1 MNSTPKKLAPP
12 AHATPRHQG
21 LSRQNGWRRVAS
33 LLLLPVALSFLAGC
47 SETRELVK
55 PTPLTQ
61 IDNRFPPKILWQA
74 SAGAGQKSDLL
85 RIAPVESGGR
95 VIVADARGQVF
106 AYDLKSGKRLWE
118 TNLKANLSV
127 GGGASDSMVVFGSD
141 TGKVFALAADT
152 GKPLWQAQV
161 STAVE
166 AAPSVGN
173 KEVVVRAKDGSVS
186 LLKASDGSAA
196 WAVNHAE
203 PNMTLQGQS
212 RALLFPDAVAI
223 GYDDGEFAVLSRADG
238 RPLWKNQIALPMG
251 RTDIDRMV
259 DIDATPLFADAMFYV
274 VTYQGR
280 LAAVS
285 AQGGQTLWS
294 RKFSGYTD
302 MSLDAHA
309 LYVTDASGIVWALDR
324 RTGEPLWRQAA
335 LAYRGVTGP
344 ALENNKLIVGD
355 QEGYLHVLNT
365 ETGALVGRSRVS
377 GGLIDPMRVEG
388 DSVAATTRGG
398 DLVVFQ
404 IP

>member
-1 MNSTPKKLAPP
+1 MNHPHLLSEPTRPSLPLA
-12 AHATPRHQG
+12 
-21 LSRQNGWRRVAS
+21 WRRTALVVV
-33 LLLLPVALSFLAGC
+33 LPLALALLAGC
-47 SETRELVK
+47 SETRELLK

-61 IDNRFPPKILWQA
+61 IDNKFAPKILWQA

-95 VIVADARGQVF
+95 VVVADARGQVF
-106 AYDLKSGKRLWE
+106 AYDIKSGKRLWE
-118 TNLKANLSV
+118 TNLKAHLSV
-127 GGGASDSMVVFGSD
+127 GGGASDALVVFGSD
-141 TGKVFALAADT
+141 TGKVFALAIDT

-161 STAVE
+161 STAIE
-166 AAPSVGN
+166 AAPSVGDTD
-173 KEVVVRAKDGSVS
+173 VVVRAKDGSVS
-186 LLKASDGSAA
+186 LLKANDGRIA
-196 WAVNHAE
+196 WSVNHNE
-203 PNMTLQGQS
+203 PAMTLQGQS
-212 RALLFPDAVAI
+212 RALLFPDAVAV

-259 DIDATPLFADAMFYV
+259 DIDATPLFADATFYV

-280 LAAVS
+280 LAAIN
-285 AQGGQTLWS
+285 AKGGQTLWS

-309 LYVTDASGIVWALDR
+309 LYATDANGIVWALDR

-344 ALENNKLIVGD
+344 AIENNKLVVGD
-355 QEGYLHVLNT
+355 KEGYLHVLNT
-365 ETGALVGRSRVS
+365 ETGAIVGRTRLN
-377 GGLIDPMRVEG
+377 GGLIDPMRSEA
-388 DSVAATTRGG
+388 DTVAAVTRGG

-404 IP
+404 LP

>member
-1 MNSTPKKLAPP
+1 MNRLTLPNEPTCSNP
-12 AHATPRHQG
+12 
-21 LSRQNGWRRVAS
+21 SRRQAWRRTALV
-33 LLLLPVALSFLAGC
+33 LVLPLALAMLAGC

-61 IDNRFPPKILWQA
+61 INNQFAPKILWQA
-74 SAGAGQKSDLL
+74 SAGAEQKNDLL

-106 AYDLKSGKRLWE
+106 AYDIKSGKRLWE

-127 GGGASDSMVVFGSD
+127 GGGASDAMVVFGSD
-141 TGKVFALAADT
+141 TGKVFALAIDT

-161 STAVE
+161 STAIE
-166 AAPSVGN
+166 AAPSVGDTD
-173 KEVVVRAKDGSVS
+173 VVVRAKDGSVS
-186 LLKASDGSAA
+186 LLKANDGRIA
-196 WAVNHAE
+196 WSVNHNE
-203 PNMTLQGQS
+203 PAMTLQGQS
-212 RALLFPDAVAI
+212 RALLFPDAVAV

-259 DIDATPLFADAMFYV
+259 DIDATPLFSDATFYV

-280 LAAVS
+280 LAAIS
-285 AQGGQTLWS
+285 AKGGQTLWS

-309 LYVTDASGIVWALDR
+309 LYVTDANGIVWALDR

-335 LAYRGVTGP
+335 LAYRDVTGP
-344 ALENNKLIVGD
+344 AIENNKLVVGD
-355 QEGYLHVLNT
+355 KEGYLHVLNT
-365 ETGALVGRSRVS
+365 ETGAIVGRTRLN
-377 GGLIDPMRVEG
+377 GALIDPMRSEA
-388 DSVAATTRGG
+388 DTVAAVTRGG
-398 DLVVFQ
+398 DLVVFKL
-404 IP
+404 P